1 MYQNTAAKGMGP
13 WGWQYYTSNA
23 NQKLPRYFDAD
34 PVEALV
40 GRYEFEDGSRGGN
53 ARTRMNIRALVER
66 VMPVTRPI

>member
-1 MYQNTAAKGMGP
+1 MGALEYVSKHSYSKGMGP

-23 NQKLPRYFDAD
+23 NQKLRYFDAD

-53 ARTRMNIRALVER
+53 VQYTNE
-66 VMPVTRPI
+66 